1 MAVLFS
7 RAIVVDFSRVFGL
20 KKTEPVSRKIF
31 AVSFRVT
38 SL

>member
-7 RAIVVDFSRVFGL
+7 RAIAVDFSLQLGL
-20 KKTEPVSRKIF
+20 RKTEPVSRKMF

-38 SL
+38 WL